1 MELATGRRGSP
12 HITSQQDRQKHQGIF
27 GGGAYILNTG
37 SMLEPEVQSS
47 NKIHIKDGALM
58 LQGALFTVKVGTYDE
73 VTINNGNQ
81 GMKRK
86 DLIVARYTYD
96 SSDNIEAGEWAVI
109 QGTPAADNP
118 VVPEVTSGD
127 IQAGDSVV
135 ECPVFVVNLDG
146 INVTGIDIIP
156 DTLRDMYTLNA
167 DLAKLQIVGKY
178 SKAFTNK
185 TVQYPNEGRICFK
198 QSDTPPEDIDDTIAS
213 FGNDGIITI
222 KRDMT
227 ALINVHVSGK
237 WAGLNER
244 CWIYLRDRTNG
255 KSLSQSIQNGYY
267 TTCTI
272 STVQNLTSGQQLEV
286 TTQEAFAIN
295 DGLRNNYIE
304 IIPLRG

>member
-27 GGGAYILNTG
+27 GDGAYILNTG
-37 SMLEPEVQSS
+37 NMLAPEVQSS

-58 LQGALFTVKVGTYDE
+58 FQGALFTVKVGTYDE

-127 IQAGDSVV
+127 IQAGDNVV

-146 INVTGIDIIP
+146 INVTGVDIIP
-156 DTLRDMYTLNA
+156 ETMRDMSTLNA
-167 DLAKLQIVGKY
+167 DLAELRKYDEITPAWGSGTSAVEWSCICKNNRVSLNATVDKTQTIPANTQWKICTIPSGYRPSDEAMLPIVI
-178 SKAFTNK
+178 NK
-185 TVQYPNEGRICFK
+185 KSAIGTIRWASVRIDPDG
-198 QSDTPPEDIDDTIAS
+198 SVYIISTADIDTSWYI
-213 FGNDGIITI
+213 
-222 KRDMT
+222 R
-227 ALINVHVSGK
+227 
-237 WAGLNER
+237 
-244 CWIYLRDRTNG
+244 
-255 KSLSQSIQNGYY
+255 LSVAWDI
-267 TTCTI
+267 
-272 STVQNLTSGQQLEV
+272 
-286 TTQEAFAIN
+286 
-295 DGLRNNYIE
+295 
-304 IIPLRG
+304 

>member
-27 GGGAYILNTG
+27 GDGAYILNTG
-37 SMLEPEVQSS
+37 NMLAPEVQSS

-58 LQGALFTVKVGTYDE
+58 FQGALFTVKVGTYDE

-118 VVPEVTSGD
+118 VVPEATSGD

-146 INVTGIDIIP
+146 INVTGVDIIP
-156 DTLRDMYTLNA
+156 ETMRDMSTLNA
-167 DLAKLQIVGKY
+167 DLSEFLNRCSYSDSGEIETNETWVDGRKIYRRTFITTETVSPSNTITIPMSLTNIADTLWIDTQNSYIRSADGGQSYPLPLPRYSGTVNYVGVWCNGAGIRIF
-178 SKAFTNK
+178 SDSGW
-185 TVQYPNEGRICFK
+185 NEGWEKVVTVR
-198 QSDTPPEDIDDTIAS
+198 
-213 FGNDGIITI
+213 
-222 KRDMT
+222 
-227 ALINVHVSGK
+227 
-237 WAGLNER
+237 
-244 CWIYLRDRTNG
+244 
-255 KSLSQSIQNGYY
+255 Y
-267 TTCTI
+267 T
-272 STVQNLTSGQQLEV
+272 
-286 TTQEAFAIN
+286 
-295 DGLRNNYIE
+295 R
-304 IIPLRG
+304 